1 MIPAGEIHLAEEVG
15 MLLTYS
21 FEDFVYAGQ
30 GPAAVFDQLVKLSKV
45 DTESSL
51 AIRL

>member
-1 MIPAGEIHLAEEVG
+1 MIPAGEIHFPKEVG

-30 GPAAVFDQLVKLSKV
+30 RPAAVFDQLVKLSKV
-45 DTESSL
+45 DTKPPL
-51 AIRL
+51 TIRF